1 MSKYNFNLVCVLD
14 CYVGETSMV
23 LNFDLNE
30 LPVDEDMAFDEYELP
45 GYENVV
51 FDMTGLPVED
61 EEDVASNTTSPEV
74 HFLVFMICYCLL
86 LLA

>member
-1 MSKYNFNLVCVLD
+1 MGLD
-14 CYVGETSMV
+14 CYVGKTSMV

-51 FDMTGLPVED
+51 FDMIGLPVED

-74 HFLVFMICYCLL
+74 YFSVFMLSYCLL
-86 LLA
+86 FLA

>member
-1 MSKYNFNLVCVLD
+1 
-14 CYVGETSMV
+14 MV

-30 LPVDEDMAFDEYELP
+30 LPMDEDMAFDEYELP

-61 EEDVASNTTSPEV
+61 EEDVASNTTAPEV
-74 HFLVFMICYCLL
+74 YFLVFMLRYCLL
-86 LLA
+86 FLA

>member
-1 MSKYNFNLVCVLD
+1 
-14 CYVGETSMV
+14 MV

-30 LPVDEDMAFDEYELP
+30 LPVDEDMASDEYELP

-51 FDMTGLPVED
+51 FDMIGLPVED

-74 HFLVFMICYCLL
+74 YFLVFMLCYCLL
-86 LLA
+86 FLA